1 MGESTGPRHG
11 SPTDVPGD
19 VPTDVLVEVDALPV
33 LSWALA
39 RAGVPLLS
47 RVTLTSTAG
56 WVRGATVRLT
66 VRTAERPLGDP
77 VEVVTDL
84 GPGPVELG
92 DPGLRLDADV
102 MADTARSCTGTVEV
116 AVHAG
121 GREVGRTVVPVR
133 VLAAADWLGSPAPL
147 ALETLAAHV
156 RPQDPALATLVG
168 AATDLLEGR
177 TGDHPVAAAPSGPA
191 RVDERAAAIVEAVRR
206 RGIRLD
212 TTPSDWAGTPQ
223 RLRTP
228 TEVLDDRLGSCLD
241 TVLVLAAA
249 FEQAGIR
256 PLLWVV
262 AAGGAGRGHAFV
274 GYWRVPG
281 RAASTAT
288 TSVEGL
294 VELVESGAVQLV
306 EATMLTADAEPATF
320 GDLHRTPHA
329 AWLTGDRSEVVG
341 VTDVHRARLDGFGP
355 LPVRSVESP
364 PARSAPTD
372 DGGTAD
378 PVEQWQA
385 DLLAALQGPA
395 PEPVDRLTLVVPA
408 GGPAAIAD
416 LVAGG
421 AAVDLLPA
429 GRLAALQPGHAAVSV
444 DVPAADCPDRLRSLA
459 ERAAGPGGHRLVLA
473 LGSVLLDADSGP
485 RRAPLLL
492 VPAALTGTPSG
503 GHRLTATGPGR
514 LDPRLV
520 AELQRDCG
528 VRLPVGLPGPVDDVL
543 AAVRDALAAADVPAT
558 VEPTAELAVVPAV
571 PSRAWADLD
580 EHGEALTRHPL
591 VATFAALPAPGLAGP
606 EGHALSE
613 PRARQ
618 GVPVDGDLDE
628 LAATLPL
635 PADSAQ
641 LRAVAAA
648 TAGQT
653 FVLEAAA
660 GTGATQTLANLVA
673 RSVADGRRVLV
684 VAGHG
689 TALDDLAGRLSAAG
703 LGPVVG
709 DLRAGTSGAAL
720 PPAGVAEVPAG
731 AADELPALRRRLTDA
746 VRRLHEPNSAGLS
759 LYAARCGVL
768 PADDSPEL
776 PLPGSFA
783 ANASVRTVG
792 AVRHVLAALPARAAP
807 AEPRVGHPWGFLD
820 RPEVDP
826 VAVQAAVVAVD
837 RAVDGLPAAGPLA
850 DVLTR
855 VRTADDLGVLAAVL
869 ADLVD
874 GSVPLEVLDETRTAE
889 WSTAADALLRAV
901 NAFCAATHAGLD
913 VATPAALDLP
923 LAEFADAA
931 DEAAASSRLGRT
943 KRLAAVL
950 DRLAPVLRAD
960 ARVAPAEVP
969 GLLADLVEVQAAARA
984 LAWRAALLPGLGVLP
999 TWNPLTDPALVERRV
1014 ARLRRLGDAAGHPRP
1029 FTSALRR
1036 FLLTGPTGDP
1046 AAVAAVG
1053 RARDAVA
1060 GLSPA
1065 CAAPPDQLAG
1075 WAGGDGLLPRWT
1087 ATRAG
1092 RAIDTFGL
1100 PSLRAWRELLTGLE
1114 LLRAAG
1120 LDATRTGLLHG
1131 AVRAEDAVPAFDRG
1145 LARASLQERQ
1155 AAAGPAAREQGEAG
1169 GQDEAAR
1176 RFPVASAAAR
1186 ASVGAALAGW
1196 SAGTAGGARPEQLP
1210 CVLADPESVAT
1221 WLPAV
1226 PELFDVVVVEESG
1239 RLPVADAVGALARG
1253 RSAVVVGDR
1262 HRLPPPSPTPDAPP
1276 AESLLDACLRAGLPR
1291 LELTWHH
1298 RSASES
1304 LFAFSNAHHS
1314 GGRLRTFPS
1323 PVGGRPL
1330 SLVRVA
1336 GTFHRDGS
1344 LPGTN
1349 PAEARAVV
1357 AEVRRRVDG
1366 GALSLAV
1373 VTLHPGQRAL
1383 VERLLRDTGDERVG
1397 TALVSGALVVA
1408 HVDDVTGLV
1417 RDVVL
1422 LSLGCSAPAGEP
1434 VPVDL
1439 GPLARAGGERWL
1451 NAAVTRARRQVV
1463 VYASFDPEQLA
1474 AGCTSAL
1481 GVRQLRAYLD
1491 LAAGDVDA
1499 FPRTGGGPDAHREDV
1514 ASALRARGL
1523 VVRTDVGLSAFRV
1536 DLSVARPG
1544 APGQPVLAVL
1554 LDGPGWAARETVTD
1568 RDGMPV
1574 EVLSRVQG
1582 WPAVERV
1589 SLGSWLA
1596 YPGAVADRLEAAVA
1610 AAAGPAP
1617 AAPPAPLPAAAA
1629 VPLLVEPPPVAV
1641 PPAAPAVATGPDAAA
1656 VQSRS
1661 TAPVRVTARPAVP
1674 PATLAGER
1682 PFVPWTPKPAGE
1694 PKVFRRLTDPE
1705 VARQVRRVLA
1715 AGIAA
1720 EGPVHRERLAR
1731 LTAGAFGVARV
1742 NEARRESILA
1752 LLPDPSAE
1760 FRWPPGLDPAQWTG
1774 FRRQASSA
1782 ERPLEHVHPDEIGNA
1797 MVALCRA
1804 GDGMTRDELFA
1815 RTLAVFGHRR
1825 RHPVLLPY
1833 LEVALAHAVRA
1844 SRVTRQPA
1852 GNLISA
1858 A

>member
-11 SPTDVPGD
+11 SPGD
-19 VPTDVLVEVDALPV
+19 VPTDVRVRVDALPV

-66 VRTAERPLGDP
+66 VHTTERPLGDP

-92 DPGLRLDADV
+92 DPGLRLDAGV
-102 MADTARSCTGTVEV
+102 MADMARSCTGTVEV
-116 AVHAG
+116 AVRAG
-121 GREVGRTVVPVR
+121 GREVGRAVVPVR
-133 VLAAADWLGSPAPL
+133 VLAADDWLGSPAPL

-212 TTPSDWAGTPQ
+212 ATPSDWAGTPQ

-262 AAGGAGRGHAFV
+262 AAGAAGRGHAFV

-281 RAASTAT
+281 CAASTAT

-341 VTDVHRARLDGFGP
+341 VTDVHRARVDGFGP

-364 PARSAPTD
+364 PARSTLA
-372 DGGTAD
+372 DGRTAD

-385 DLLAALQGPA
+385 DLLASLQGPA
-395 PEPVDRLTLVVPA
+395 LEPVDRLALAAPA

-416 LVAGG
+416 LVAAG
-421 AAVDLLPA
+421 AAVDLVPA
-429 GRLAALQPGHAAVSV
+429 GRLTGLQPGHAAVSV
-444 DVPAADCPDRLRSLA
+444 DVPAGDCPDRLASLA
-459 ERAAGPGGHRLVLA
+459 EGAAGPGGHRLVLA
-473 LGSVLLDADSGP
+473 LGSVLLDADSGL

-503 GHRLTATGPGR
+503 GCRLTATGPGR

-520 AELQRDCG
+520 AELHRDWG
-528 VRLPVGLPGPVDDVL
+528 VRLPLHLAGPADPTGSVEDVL
-543 AAVRDALAAADVPAT
+543 AGLRDALAAADVPAT
-558 VEPTAELAVVPAV
+558 VEPTAELAVVPAA

-580 EHGEALTRHPL
+580 EHGEAFARHP
-591 VATFAALPAPGLAGP
+591 VVAALAAVPPPVLPVPRAPALSAPGA
-606 EGHALSE
+606 
-613 PRARQ
+613 PRVA
-618 GVPVDGDLDE
+618 VDGDLDE

-648 TAGQT
+648 TAGRT
-653 FVLEAAA
+653 FALDAAA
-660 GTGATQTLANLVA
+660 GTGATQTVANLVA

-689 TALDDLAGRLSAAG
+689 RALDDLAGRLSAAG

-709 DLRAGTSGAAL
+709 DLRTGAAL
-720 PPAGVAEVPAG
+720 APAASPDVPADG
-731 AADELPALRRRLTDA
+731 ADELPALRRRLHDA

-776 PLPGSFA
+776 LLPGSFA

-792 AVRHVLAALPARAAP
+792 AVRDVLAALPARAAP
-807 AEPRVGHPWGFLD
+807 AEPRAGHPWGFLD
-820 RPEVDP
+820 RPDVDP

-837 RAVDGLPAAGPLA
+837 RAVDGLPAGGPLA

-874 GSVPLEVLDETRTAE
+874 GSVPLEVLDETGTAE
-889 WSTAADALLRAV
+889 WSAATDALLRAV

-913 VATPAALDLP
+913 VALPDALDLP
-923 LAEFADAA
+923 LAELADAGA
-931 DEAAASSRLGRT
+931 EAAASGRLGRT

-960 ARVAPAEVP
+960 ARVAPADVP
-969 GLLADLVEVQAAARA
+969 GLLADLVEIQAAARA
-984 LAWRAALLPGLGVLP
+984 LAWRAALVSGLGVLP
-999 TWNPLTDPALVERRV
+999 TWNPLADPALVERRV
-1014 ARLRRLGDAAGHPRP
+1014 ARLRRLGAAAGHPRP
-1029 FTSALRR
+1029 FTPALRR

-1053 RARDAVA
+1053 RVRDAVA

-1065 CAAPPDQLAG
+1065 CAAPSDQLAG
-1075 WAGGDGLLPRWT
+1075 WAGEDGLLSRWT

-1120 LDATRTGLLHG
+1120 LDAARSALLQG
-1131 AVRAEDAVPAFDRG
+1131 AVAAEDAVPAFDRG

-1155 AAAGPAAREQGEAG
+1155 AAAGRDEAG

-1186 ASVGAALAGW
+1186 ASVRAALAGW
-1196 SAGTAGGARPEQLP
+1196 SAGAAGDARPEQLP
-1210 CVLADPESVAT
+1210 CVLADPESAAT

-1239 RLPVADAVGALARG
+1239 RLAVADAVGALARG

-1262 HRLPPPSPTPDAPP
+1262 HRLPPPSPTSDAPP

-1298 RSASES
+1298 RSADEA
-1304 LFAFSNAHHS
+1304 LFALSNAHHS
-1314 GGRLRTFPS
+1314 GGRIRTFPS

-1397 TALVSGALVVA
+1397 TALDTGALVVA
-1408 HVDDVTGLV
+1408 HVDDVTGLA

-1422 LSLGCSAPAGEP
+1422 LSLGCSAPAGGP

-1474 AGCTSAL
+1474 AGGTSAL

-1499 FPRTGGGPDAHREDV
+1499 VPRTGGGPDAHREDV
-1514 ASALRARGL
+1514 AATLRARGL

-1574 EVLSRVQG
+1574 DVLGRVRG

-1596 YPGAVADRLEAAVA
+1596 DPGAVADRLGAAVA
-1610 AAAGPAP
+1610 AAVGPAP

-1629 VPLLVEPPPVAV
+1629 VPLLVEPPPVTV
-1641 PPAAPAVATGPDAAA
+1641 PPAAPASTAGATAAA
-1656 VQSRS
+1656 AQSRS
-1661 TAPVRVTARPAVP
+1661 AAPVRVTARPAVP

-1682 PFVPWTPKPAGE
+1682 PFLPWTPKPAGE